1 MHSIQV
7 EAGLA
12 GVAAGAE
19 AESLEPE
26 LEGVDAA
33 GVAGVEAV
41 PPLSVDEAAGVA
53 VAPPP
58 SALPPSGFP
67 PLDLP

>member
-1 MHSIQV
+1 VHSIQV

-12 GVAAGAE
+12 GVAVGAE

-33 GVAGVEAV
+33 GVAGAEAV
-41 PPLSVDEAAGVA
+41 PLLSVDEEAGVV
-53 VAPPP
+53 VALPP
-58 SALPPSGFP
+58 SALPP
-67 PLDLP
+67 LDLP